1 VSPRHSR
8 RRQKDGGDT
17 EQTENY
23 PVKEAIAMSMTR
35 PEIKQKIDELVN
47 KYRETHDKELLEDI
61 YELACELEQRKME
74 RAIAVLEDVL
84 NRCRRED
91 MRMPEVF
98 AALDFLEPCVSSK
111 WPFDQFRKSLDSN
124 NEEGRWQNV
133 NASLNAVKLAIL
145 QRT

>member
-1 VSPRHSR
+1 
-8 RRQKDGGDT
+8 
-17 EQTENY
+17 
-23 PVKEAIAMSMTR
+23 MSMTR

-61 YELACELEQRKME
+61 YELACELEKRKME

-98 AALDFLEPCVSSK
+98 AALGFLEPCVSSK